1 MKKNHGS
8 WELQG
13 MNRVFFPTIKKRL
26 GFLNPVPTFR
36 DFPRKKIPEGPG
48 RIPAPTFTVKARSI
62 FTGISRKRGEIFQH
76 WTMKLNLQIFFWG
89 DMSLLES
96 NSKSPCKSNG
106 WWKMYFLFW
115 DLAYFEG
122 RTVSLRE
129 CKFLPVDKAEFE
141 WRSCWGCQL

>member
-62 FTGISRKRGEIFQH
+62 FTGISRKRGEIFSA
-76 WTMKLNLQIFFWG
+76 LNDEAELADFFLG
-89 DMSLLES
+89 GHV
-96 NSKSPCKSNG
+96 P
-106 WWKMYFLFW
+106 
-115 DLAYFEG
+115 
-122 RTVSLRE
+122 
-129 CKFLPVDKAEFE
+129 P
-141 WRSCWGCQL
+141 